1 MFRSRCRMA
10 VCCGPCAMPANT
22 FRNCRERKA
31 NGLLRQTAWA
41 GAVSR
46 HLDPLVVA
54 PRHRAPK
61 SKCNSLIDESNTQL
75 SQAARPRRFP
85 GHFLSAGRLFMS
97 VKFVA
102 LAMIAAGIVC
112 VLGAG
117 ALDGRSPVDEGLF
130 LLASTLG
137 FGGIIAFGMG
147 ALLLLVALFVA

>member
-22 FRNCRERKA
+22 FRHCRERKA

-46 HLDPLVVA
+46 HLDPLEVA

-61 SKCNSLIDESNTQL
+61 SKHNSSIDESNTQL
-75 SQAARPRRFP
+75 QSSCTAPAVS
-85 GHFLSAGRLFMS
+85 GAFLSAVRLLMS